1 MKVSLIT
8 KNTETGICRSFFIM
22 KYLVVKIT
30 DIDAEQLEIL
40 TAMLPE
46 FGLPG
51 MEEFENSV
59 TAYAKESEC
68 DVDLLH
74 NYLKVNNLSY
84 QISEIPEQNWNAQ
97 WESNFDPVIIPGKIH
112 VRAHFHP
119 HLDGFEHEITITP
132 KMSFG
137 TGHHATTSMMMRAMM
152 DLNFQGKSVL
162 DFGTGTG
169 ILAILA
175 ALRGCDKVIA
185 IDNDEWSINNTI
197 ENAQMN
203 QVSDQLDIRLADSL
217 VNIPQSDIVLA
228 NINKHV
234 LIAHVN
240 AIYTVLNPYGKLI
253 LSGLLDADYEDI
265 KTIYAPLFGTPIHV
279 LKENGWICIVF
290 GNNNNI

>member
-1 MKVSLIT
+1 
-8 KNTETGICRSFFIM
+8 M

-30 DIDAEQLEIL
+30 CIHAEQLDIL

-46 FGLPG
+46 FGFEG
-51 MEEFENSV
+51 MEEVENSL
-59 TAYAKESEC
+59 TAYSKETDC
-68 DVDLLH
+68 DLEALR
-74 NYLKVNNLSY
+74 NYLKTNDLGFE
-84 QISEIPEQNWNAQ
+84 ISEIPEQNWNAQ

-119 HLDGFEHEITITP
+119 RLDGFDHEITITP

-152 DLNFQGKSVL
+152 DVNFIGKSVL

-175 ALRGCDKVIA
+175 ALRGAVNIIA

-197 ENAQMN
+197 ENAHMN
-203 QVSDQLDIRLADSL
+203 MVSDLLDIRMTDNLDS
-217 VNIPQSDIVLA
+217 IPQSDIILA

-234 LIAHVN
+234 LVAHVD
-240 AIYTVLNPYGKLI
+240 AIFKVLHPDGNLI
-253 LSGLLDADYEDI
+253 LSGLLNDDYEDI
-265 KTIYAPLFGTPIHV
+265 TAIYAPLFGNPIHL
-279 LKENGWICIVF
+279 LKDNGWICIVF
-290 GNNNNI
+290 SNNNNS

>member
-1 MKVSLIT
+1 
-8 KNTETGICRSFFIM
+8 M
-22 KYLVVKIT
+22 KYSVVKING
-30 DIDAEQLEIL
+30 INAEQLELL

-46 FGLPG
+46 FGFEG
-51 MEEFENSV
+51 MEEFENSL
-59 TAYAKESEC
+59 TAYSKETES
-68 DVDLLH
+68 DVESLR
-74 NYLKVNNLSY
+74 NYLKSIDLSCEF
-84 QISEIPEQNWNAQ
+84 SEIPEQNWNAQ

-119 HLDGFEHEITITP
+119 RLDGFEHEITITP

-137 TGHHATTSMMMRAMM
+137 TGHHATTSMMMRTMM
-152 DLNFQGKSVL
+152 DLHFNDKSVL

-175 ALRGCDKVIA
+175 AQKGSVNIIA

-203 QVSDQLDIRLADSL
+203 MVSDLMDIRLADNL
-217 VNIPQSDIVLA
+217 DNIPQSDIILA

-240 AIYTVLNPYGKLI
+240 AIYRVLHPKGKLI
-253 LSGLLDADYEDI
+253 ISGLLKDDYEDI
-265 KTIYAPLFGTPIHV
+265 MTIYEPLFGTSIQV
-279 LKENGWICIVF
+279 LEENGWICIVF
-290 GNNNNI
+290 GNINNS

>member
-1 MKVSLIT
+1 MKVSLVT
-8 KNTETGICRSFFIM
+8 KISETGNCRSFFIM
-22 KYLVVKIT
+22 NYLVVKIT

-46 FGLPG
+46 FGFHG

-59 TAYAKESEC
+59 TAYATESEC
-68 DVDLLH
+68 DVELLN
-74 NYLKVNNLSY
+74 NYLKSSNLNY
-84 QISEIPEQNWNAQ
+84 LLSEIPEQNWNAQ

-119 HLDGFEHEITITP
+119 RLDGFDHEITITP

-137 TGHHATTSMMMRAMM
+137 TGHHATTSMMMKAMM
-152 DLNFQGKSVL
+152 DLNFLGKSVL

-175 ALRGCDKVIA
+175 AQRGCDKVIA

-197 ENAQMN
+197 ENAEMN
-203 QVSDQLDIRLADSL
+203 QVSELIDIRLADNL
-217 VNIPQSDIVLA
+217 VDIPQSDIILA

-234 LIAHVN
+234 LIAHVH
-240 AIYTVLNPYGKLI
+240 AINTILNTNGNLI
-253 LSGLLDADYEDI
+253 LSGLLSTDYEDI
-265 KTIYAPLFGTPIHV
+265 ITIYAPFFGMPLHV
-279 LKENGWICIVF
+279 LDENGWICIVF
-290 GNNNNI
+290 ANNNNS